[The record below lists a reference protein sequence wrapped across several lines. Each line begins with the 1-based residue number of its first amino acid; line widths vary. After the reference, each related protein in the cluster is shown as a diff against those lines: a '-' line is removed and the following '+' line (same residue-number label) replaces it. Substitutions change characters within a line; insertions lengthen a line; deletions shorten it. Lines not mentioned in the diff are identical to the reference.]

1 MKDYVQA
8 SRAHFNRQAAQYDQN
23 TSVYYSGPA
32 KCSGEDAVRE
42 LLAHSYQTLLDV
54 GCGTGWLLNRLA
66 RVHPAEYHGLDV
78 SENMLAV
85 AEEKHIPGA
94 VFVQG
99 VADQLPYADDFF
111 DVVTCI
117 QSFHHYPDPDRAMR
131 EVLRVLKPG
140 GLYLLSD
147 TGVGGLAGWIDNHIL
162 FRFLNSGDCHVESR
176 RGIARRMAKNGFV
189 DIQGRQLKGF
199 IYTVTAHKPQ

>member
-32 KCSGEDAVRE
+32 KRSGEDAIRE
-42 LLAHSYQTLLDV
+42 LLAHTYQRLLDV

-66 RVHPAEYHGLDV
+66 RVQPADYHGLDV

-85 AEEKHIPGA
+85 AQSKGIPGA
-94 VFVQG
+94 VFVRG
-99 VADQLPYADDFF
+99 VADQLPYADNYF

-117 QSFHHYPDPDRAMR
+117 QSFHHYPDPDKAME

-147 TGVGGLAGWIDNHIL
+147 TGVGGLAGWLDNHLL
-162 FRFLNSGDCHVESR
+162 FRLMKSGDCHTENR
-176 RGIARRMAKNGFV
+176 HGIAQRMAKNGFV
-189 DIQGRQLKGF
+189 SIEGRQLKGF
-199 IYTVTAHKPQ
+199 IYTVTGHKPE

>member
-32 KCSGEDAVRE
+32 KCSGEDAIRE

-99 VADQLPYADDFF
+99 VADRLPYADNFF

-117 QSFHHYPDPDRAMR
+117 QSFHHYPDPDRAMG
-131 EVLRVLKPG
+131 EALRVLKPG

-162 FRFLNSGDCHVESR
+162 FRLLNSGDCHVENR
-176 RGIARRMAKNGFV
+176 RGIARRMVKNGFV
-189 DIQGRQLKGF
+189 DVQSRQLKGF
-199 IYTVTAHKPQ
+199 IYTVTGRKPA

>member
-32 KCSGEDAVRE
+32 KCSGEDAIRE
-42 LLAHSYQTLLDV
+42 LLAHPYQTLLDV

-162 FRFLNSGDCHVESR
+162 VRFLNSGDCHVESR
-176 RGIARRMAKNGFV
+176 RGIARRLAKNGFV
-189 DIQGRQLKGF
+189 DIQGRQLKRF

>member
-32 KCSGEDAVRE
+32 KCSGEDAIRE
-42 LLAHSYQTLLDV
+42 LLAHPYQTLLDV

-99 VADQLPYADDFF
+99 VADQLPYADNFF

-162 FRFLNSGDCHVESR
+162 FHFLNSGDCHVESR

-189 DIQGRQLKGF
+189 DIQGRQLKRF

>member
-32 KCSGEDAVRE
+32 KCSGEDAIRK
-42 LLAHSYQTLLDV
+42 LLAHPYQTLLDV

-85 AEEKHIPGA
+85 A
-94 VFVQG
+94 
-99 VADQLPYADDFF
+99 DQLPYADNFF

-189 DIQGRQLKGF
+189 DIQGRQLKRF